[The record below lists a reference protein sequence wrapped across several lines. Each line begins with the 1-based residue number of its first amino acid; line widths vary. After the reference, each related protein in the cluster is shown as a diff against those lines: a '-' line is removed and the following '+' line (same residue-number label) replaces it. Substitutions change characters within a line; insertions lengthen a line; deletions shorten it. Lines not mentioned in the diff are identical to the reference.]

1 MPTIF
6 YTPEKEQPWARK
18 GSTTFNGVRL
28 EPGINTL
35 SEKQFKVLMEH
46 PDYTKY
52 VSWGAISPPADEL
65 PLFARSSSTDTSDFI
80 PNPKYNLNMSGTECS
95 VFFKDHKIR
104 SGQIVIQT
112 NGKITG
118 SGTRLI
124 LKTTNFFI

>member
-6 YTPEKEQPWARK
+6 YTPEKEQPWPRK

-35 SEKQFKVLMEH
+35 NEEQFKVLSGH

-65 PLFARSSSTDTSDFI
+65 PLFARAKDTDISDFI
-80 PNPKYNLNMSGTECS
+80 PKN
-95 VFFKDHKIR
+95 
-104 SGQIVIQT
+104 IVAETPPAKATRKKPVPAAIELVENT
-112 NGKITG
+112 NE
-118 SGTRLI
+118 
-124 LKTTNFFI
+124 

>member
-35 SEKQFKVLMEH
+35 SEEQFKVLSGH

-52 VSWGAISPPADEL
+52 VGWGAISPPADEL
-65 PLFARSSSTDTSDFI
+65 PLFARSSATDISDFI
-80 PNPKYNLNMSGTECS
+80 PKNIVTETPPAKS
-95 VFFKDHKIR
+95 TRKKPAPTSIELVEN
-104 SGQIVIQT
+104 T
-112 NGKITG
+112 NE
-118 SGTRLI
+118 
-124 LKTTNFFI
+124 

>member
-35 SEKQFKVLMEH
+35 SEEQFKVLMEH

-52 VSWGAISPPADEL
+52 VSWGAISTPAEEL
-65 PLFARSSSTDTSDFI
+65 PLFARTSTTDTSDFI
-80 PNPKYNLNMSGTECS
+80 PKNIVTEIPS
-95 VFFKDHKIR
+95 
-104 SGQIVIQT
+104 
-112 NGKITG
+112 
-118 SGTRLI
+118 
-124 LKTTNFFI
+124 KTTRKKTTAPSVELELTDE